1 MCVIRYMKNNRK
13 KTYEKYQLSDAIL
26 FYSARLNFE
35 ARVHY
40 DYIDLTA
47 QNIRFY
53 KQKQPFFDDAWH
65 HLTCSI

>member
-1 MCVIRYMKNNRK
+1 MLLGTWKTTGK

-26 FYSARLNFE
+26 FYGARLNFE
-35 ARVHY
+35 DRVHY
-40 DYIDLTA
+40 NYSDVTA

-53 KQKQPFFDDAWH
+53 KQKQSFFDAWH